1 VSGKLCVTKTEK
13 NIMAIDID
21 GLTYEELVK
30 LNHKIVERLKFLDSM
45 HTHNEMMQ
53 FSPGDKVT
61 FRPTNR
67 ERQTGTLVKYNKKTV
82 TVVTDNGEQWNVAPQ
97 LLSKINKEKT
107 KTNKSKQGNVIKLHD
122 K

>member
-1 VSGKLCVTKTEK
+1 
-13 NIMAIDID
+13 MAIDID
-21 GLTYEELVK
+21 DLTYEELVK

-61 FRPTNR
+61 FHPTNR

-97 LLSKINKEKT
+97 LLSKIKKEKT

>member
-1 VSGKLCVTKTEK
+1 
-13 NIMAIDID
+13 MAIDID
-21 GLTYEELVK
+21 DLTYDELVK
-30 LNHKIVERLKFLDSM
+30 LNHKVVERLKFLDSM

-61 FRPTNR
+61 FHPPNR

-82 TVVTDNGEQWNVAPQ
+82 TVLTDDGEQWNVAPH
-97 LLSKINKEKT
+97 LLSKINKQTPKV
-107 KTNKSKQGNVIKLHD
+107 NKSKRGKVIKLHG

>member
-1 VSGKLCVTKTEK
+1 
-13 NIMAIDID
+13 MAIDID
-21 GLTYEELVK
+21 DLTYEELIK
-30 LNHKIVERLKFLDSM
+30 LNFKVVERLKFLDSM

-61 FRPTNR
+61 FEPHNR

-82 TVVTDNGEQWNVAPQ
+82 TVVTDDGEQWNVAPQ
-97 LLSKINKEKT
+97 LLSKIKKEKQ
-107 KTNKSKQGNVIKLHD
+107 KTNKSKRGKVIKLHG